1 MTLEVG
7 TMIISISQMRETR
20 LGEIKQLA
28 QGSQPGRSDLG
39 FEPRLADSK
48 ASAFGNSTSTKF
60 ARGPGN
66 HEARGSEMV
75 MKDPFW
81 R

>member
-7 TMIISISQMRETR
+7 TMIISISQMREMT

-28 QGSQPGRSDLG
+28 QDSQPGRPWALNLG
-39 FEPRLADSK
+39 RLTPKLVPLETAHLQ
-48 ASAFGNSTSTKF
+48 NSHGSLGIMK
-60 ARGPGN
+60 PG
-66 HEARGSEMV
+66 ALR
-75 MKDPFW
+75 W